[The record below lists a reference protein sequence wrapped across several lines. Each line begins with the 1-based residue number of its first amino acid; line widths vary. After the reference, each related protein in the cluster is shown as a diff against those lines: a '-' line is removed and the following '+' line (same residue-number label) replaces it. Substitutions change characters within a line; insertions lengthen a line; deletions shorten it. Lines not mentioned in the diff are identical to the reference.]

1 MRVRITGT
9 TVLNYEELE
18 VVAVQGQ
25 LAAVASLVL
34 FTVAVSF
41 GLRSL
46 RLLFALVAS
55 LIASLVWTNAFAAA
69 AIGHL
74 NQVSVAF
81 NVLIIGLGGELGI
94 HFCLRY
100 EELAAERRS
109 RAEVARRWPAPRS
122 AARCSRARSPPR
134 SASWCSCRPTTAASP
149 SWVCSPERAC

>member
-1 MRVRITGT
+1 M
-9 TVLNYEELE
+9 LNYEELE
-18 VVAVQGQ
+18 VVEVQGK
-25 LAAVASLVL
+25 LAALASLVL
-34 FTVAVSF
+34 FTVAVCF
-41 GLRSL
+41 ALRSL
-46 RLLFALVAS
+46 RVLLALVAS
-55 LIASLVWTNAFAAA
+55 LVASLVWTNAFAAA

-100 EELAAERRS
+100 AELAAQGRS
-109 RAEVARRWPAPRS
+109 RAEALAADRRARS

-149 SWVCSPERAC
+149 SWA